1 MKNIILFDNQ
11 AWESLRPLTFYRPI
25 SEIRIGI
32 LTIKEKWAYWIPA
45 TISNFTQ
52 DYLNRKYP
60 TTIEKD
66 NILIAANIL
75 PTKELVA
82 SIEQLEPMHGLTHKG
97 SLIAANIP
105 GEFIPPSLEIPEND
119 LKLTALEEVDDFF
132 FPSDIFLKN
141 GSQIELD
148 FELITKG
155 RKSQPFP
162 AQTRIIGNNPIFIEE
177 GASILAASINTTD
190 GPVYIGKDVKIMEGV
205 MIRGAAAFCADSVIK
220 MGAKIYKNTTIGP
233 RCTIGGEVN
242 NCVFF
247 GFSNKGHDGY
257 LGNSVV
263 AEWCNLGADTNC
275 SNLKNNY
282 SPIRIWEYS
291 NMDYRQTDL
300 IFHGL
305 IMGDHSKCGINTML
319 NTGTIVGVNANLA
332 IPGFSEKFIPSFTWS
347 TSEKKSTYDISKAI
361 LTAERVQA
369 RRSIE
374 LSKTDHSI
382 MEHIFRMTHDFRKSF
397 ITGEDS

>member
-1 MKNIILFDNQ
+1 MKNIILFDQ
-11 AWESLRPLTFYRPI
+11 AWASLRPLTFYRPT
-25 SEIRIGI
+25 SEIRVGI
-32 LTIKEKWAYWIPA
+32 LTIKEKWGYWIPA

-60 TTIEKD
+60 TTIERD
-66 NILIAANIL
+66 NLLIAGNIL
-75 PTKELVA
+75 PTKSLVA
-82 SIEQLEPMHGLTHKG
+82 SIDQLEPMHGLSYKG
-97 SLIAANIP
+97 ILIAANIP

-119 LKLTALEEVDDFF
+119 LTVTAIEEVDTILL
-132 FPSDIFLKN
+132 PSDIFLKN
-141 GSQIELD
+141 EAQIKQD

-155 RKSQPFP
+155 RKSQTLP
-162 AQTRIIGNNPIFIEE
+162 AHTRIIGNNPIFIEE
-177 GASILAASINTTD
+177 GATILAASINTTD

-205 MIRGAAAFCADSVIK
+205 MIRGTAAFCANSVIK

-233 RCTIGGEVN
+233 SCTIGGEVN

-282 SPIRIWEYS
+282 SPIRVWDYNTNE
-291 NMDYRQTDL
+291 YRQTNL

-319 NTGTIVGVNANLA
+319 NTGTVVGVNANLA
-332 IPGFSEKFIPSFTWS
+332 IPGFSEKFIPSFTWN
-347 TSEKKSTYDISKAI
+347 TSEQKSTYDISKAI

-374 LSKTDHSI
+374 LSKTYHSI
-382 MEHIFRMTHDFRKSF
+382 MEHIFRMTSDFRKPF
-397 ITGEDS
+397 ISSENS